1 MITAIDTN
9 ILLDILLPNE
19 KSYEAWI
26 APCKVRRQRV
36 RSWFATWCT
45 PHAPLTRTPPL

>member
-26 APCKVRRQRV
+26 APCKVRRQRFARGLPLGV
-36 RSWFATWCT
+36 R
-45 PHAPLTRTPPL
+45 RTPP